1 MRNAIALMTLHTD
14 NVGAEAEAEFGR
26 SITAGNPYATG
37 GLTAGLVTI
46 CERLLKERQQLT
58 GEDPHEFLQALA
70 LEYTGTGGS

>member
-1 MRNAIALMTLHTD
+1 
-14 NVGAEAEAEFGR
+14 
-26 SITAGNPYATG
+26 
-37 GLTAGLVTI
+37 VTI